1 MRIIGDQLLELDKV
15 IQNGGDK
22 LGIDQEQWYVRGK
35 EAIKDC
41 EFAIS
46 RPKEYLLYRG
56 QMHHFIN
63 DVKGQNAKGILIG
76 KPVMTL
82 YK

>member
-35 EAIKDC
+35 K
-41 EFAIS
+41 
-46 RPKEYLLYRG
+46 L
-56 QMHHFIN
+56 
-63 DVKGQNAKGILIG
+63 
-76 KPVMTL
+76 
-82 YK
+82 